1 MALPVTLYLA
11 DIGMSP
17 RICSQRR
24 CTLNASSTFSS
35 DGHRSRLHIIAHRD
49 GHSLQQRAT
58 EDLKLILLLHSRF
71 ERRLHRCVFVLFVCH
86 FLSLPGLH
94 QVSLRSASGQRS
106 VRHATPRWA
115 PTFLMS
121 PSSSLNLVHFIPP
134 LSIRPQ
140 QSHMYLTATG
150 AIYVAVLVLE
160 VWTFAAHSFLF
171 NIFLDMVSRN

>member
-1 MALPVTLYLA
+1 MGIAAVYTLSL
-11 DIGMSP
+11 IGTDTVFNNEQQ
-17 RICSQRR
+17 RISNSFFS
-24 CTLNASSTFSS
+24 CTLALNAVCTGACLCFSS
-35 DGHRSRLHIIAHRD
+35 DI
-49 GHSLQQRAT
+49 
-58 EDLKLILLLHSRF
+58 
-71 ERRLHRCVFVLFVCH
+71 

-134 LSIRPQ
+134 LSIRLQ
-140 QSHMYLTATG
+140 RSHMYLTATG

-160 VWTFAAHSFLF
+160 VWTFAVHSFLF
-171 NIFLDMVSRN
+171 NIFLDMVSRNRPLRSFIPADMLFRRPRL